1 MSDLL
6 RMTGMYS
13 GMDTESIVSQL
24 VKTKS
29 TKVTNLKNEQKKL
42 EWKQTAWQD
51 LNSKIYNM
59 YSKTLSKLRL
69 TSTYSQKTTT
79 SSDTTKATVVAG
91 SSAVNGTQTLEV
103 KALAKSGY
111 LTGAKLAQKK
121 TEEKDT
127 DGTVKSTELSDWTTS
142 DKLSEI
148 DSSLAGK
155 KISISVGGA
164 TAKEIE
170 ITSDMTINGFVGKLK
185 EAGVN
190 ANFDTTNQRFFI
202 SSTGTGS
209 AMEFKLTDDDG
220 ALASLGL
227 DTSVDYSQG
236 TVASVDT
243 TSSATRVAAQDA
255 EIVLN
260 GATFTS
266 SSNTFS
272 VNGLTIN
279 AVGVTDGEISI
290 VTATDYDGIYNTIK
304 DFFSEYND
312 LINEIDKLYNADSAR
327 KYDMLTDDQKE
338 SMTDDEVEQWEDK
351 IKSAL
356 LRKDGNLYSVM
367 NAMTSTMLDGYYKN
381 NLSESQKKN
390 MTQSEIDQWYKEN
403 GGKKLYLSDFGI
415 KTKSYFE
422 CEDNEHHAYHIDG
435 DEDDEYSGTK
445 TDKLKAAIAEDPEG
459 VAEYFASLCKTL
471 YSKLDETMGKST
483 DYSSMYKAYNDKQL
497 KKDYENYTKKI
508 SEAEDE
514 LSDYEDKWYNKFAS
528 METALS
534 KLQSQQSSISS
545 LLGSN

>member
-29 TKVTNLKNEQKKL
+29 TKVTKLKNEQKKL
-42 EWKQTAWQD
+42 EWKQNAWQD

-170 ITSDMTINGFVGKLK
+170 ITSDMTINGFIGKLK

-356 LRKDGNLYSVM
+356 LRKDGNLYSIM

>member
-29 TKVTNLKNEQKKL
+29 TKVTKLKNEQKKL
-42 EWKQTAWQD
+42 EWKQNAWQD

-148 DSSLAGK
+148 DSSLVGK
-155 KISISVGGA
+155 KISISVGDA

-190 ANFDTTNQRFFI
+190 ASFDTTNQRFFI

-209 AMEFKLTDDDG
+209 DMEFKLTDDDG

-236 TVASVDT
+236 TVASVDA
-243 TSSATRVAAQDA
+243 TSAATRIAAQDA

-279 AVGVTDGEISI
+279 AVGITDGEISI

-327 KYDMLTDDQKE
+327 KYDMLTDDEKD
-338 SMTDDEVEQWEDK
+338 SMTDDEVERWEDK

-356 LRKDGNLYSVM
+356 LRKDGNLYSIM

-483 DYSSMYKAYNDKQL
+483 YYSSMYKAYNDKQL

>member
-29 TKVTNLKNEQKKL
+29 TKVTKLKNEQKKL
-42 EWKQTAWQD
+42 EWKQNAWQD

-148 DSSLAGK
+148 DSSLVGK
-155 KISISVGGA
+155 KISISVGDA

-312 LINEIDKLYNADSAR
+312 LINEIDKLYNAD
-327 KYDMLTDDQKE
+327 
-338 SMTDDEVEQWEDK
+338 
-351 IKSAL
+351 
-356 LRKDGNLYSVM
+356 
-367 NAMTSTMLDGYYKN
+367 
-381 NLSESQKKN
+381 
-390 MTQSEIDQWYKEN
+390 
-403 GGKKLYLSDFGI
+403 
-415 KTKSYFE
+415 
-422 CEDNEHHAYHIDG
+422 
-435 DEDDEYSGTK
+435 
-445 TDKLKAAIAEDPEG
+445 
-459 VAEYFASLCKTL
+459 
-471 YSKLDETMGKST
+471 
-483 DYSSMYKAYNDKQL
+483 
-497 KKDYENYTKKI
+497 
-508 SEAEDE
+508 
-514 LSDYEDKWYNKFAS
+514 
-528 METALS
+528 
-534 KLQSQQSSISS
+534 
-545 LLGSN
+545 

>member
-69 TSTYSQKTTT
+69 TSTYSQKSTTC
-79 SSDTTKATVVAG
+79 SDTTKATVVAG

-111 LTGAKLAQKK
+111 LTGAKLAKK
-121 TEEKDT
+121 TTEEKNE
-127 DGTVKSTELSDWTTS
+127 DGSFKTTTWSAS
-142 DKLSEI
+142 DKLSAI
-148 DSSLAGK
+148 DKSLSGK
-155 KISISVGGA
+155 KISIKVGTGDA
-164 TAKEIE
+164 AKTTDIE
-170 ITSDMTINGFVGKLK
+170 ITSDMTINDFVGKLK
-185 EAGVN
+185 DAGVN
-190 ANFDTTNQRFFI
+190 ASFDTTNQRFFI
-202 SSTGTGS
+202 SSTGTG
-209 AMEFKLTDDDG
+209 ADKEFTLSGDG
-220 ALASLGL
+220 LASLGL
-227 DTSVDYSQG
+227 DDSVDYSQG
-236 TVASVDT
+236 TVASVDK
-243 TSSATRVAAQDA
+243 TSAATKIAAQDA

-290 VTATDYDGIYNTIK
+290 VTSTDYDGIYNTIK
-304 DFFSEYND
+304 DFFTEYND

-327 KYDMLTDDQKE
+327 KYDMLTDDEKE

-356 LRKDGNLYSVM
+356 LRKDGNLYSIM

-381 NLSESQKKN
+381 NLTDSQKKN

-403 GGKKLYLSDFGI
+403 GGTKLYLSDFGI

-514 LSDYEDKWYNKFAS
+514 LSDYEDRWYDKFAS

-534 KLQSQQSSISS
+534 KLQSQQSSIAG
-545 LLGSN
+545 LLGNN

>member
-29 TKVTNLKNEQKKL
+29 TKVTKLKNEQKKL

-148 DSSLAGK
+148 DSSLVGK

-356 LRKDGNLYSVM
+356 LRKDGNLYSIM

-514 LSDYEDKWYNKFAS
+514 LSDYEDKWYDKFAS

>member
-29 TKVTNLKNEQKKL
+29 TKVTKLKNEQKKL
-42 EWKQTAWQD
+42 EWKQNAWQD

-356 LRKDGNLYSVM
+356 LRKDGNLYSIM

-497 KKDYENYTKKI
+497 KKDYKNYTKKI

>member
-29 TKVTNLKNEQKKL
+29 TKVTKLKNEQKKL
-42 EWKQTAWQD
+42 EWKQNAWQD